1 VSIRQLD
8 QENQE
13 RFQSAIASLKSSD
26 PDDYKGTAEREYQ
39 KELARILQ
47 KEGNKAANVSTDQRI
62 AGKLKAA
69 GYDLSEIEEV
79 IENHSPMAV
88 KPTQEQRRFYAKSV
102 VQKAQIFKERN
113 KVEESNF
120 LPSEKRIYGMPRSES
135 FFIRP
140 DFTLKDIQFA
150 LANLMNVSVN
160 SVVIYN
166 SDDEGL
172 PDLDNKVSYLI
183 DYSNALGDFPIYL
196 TIYPHLPAVEERLAD
211 DPERLAFISKFC
223 AVLSGEALVEIESE
237 EVEQGWLLLNSNGI
251 KGEVILDER
260 IMSDGSF
267 IINSINTYP
276 VN

>member
-47 KEGNKAANVSTDQRI
+47 KEGNKAANASTDQRI

-102 VQKAQIFKERN
+102 VQKASFLKNTQGERILGEHRLDHLGMAT
-113 KVEESNF
+113 KIQEVLVSKTEVSEEFNCVFMDAYYSIYEYHGIKIHLPVDNECLESVYIVSKATYQDNGKPLKPPDLEALECF
-120 LPSEKRIYGMPRSES
+120 LISES
-135 FFIRP
+135 IKEGIEIR
-140 DFTLKDIQFA
+140 
-150 LANLMNVSVN
+150 
-160 SVVIYN
+160 
-166 SDDEGL
+166 
-172 PDLDNKVSYLI
+172 
-183 DYSNALGDFPIYL
+183 
-196 TIYPHLPAVEERLAD
+196 
-211 DPERLAFISKFC
+211 
-223 AVLSGEALVEIESE
+223 IE
-237 EVEQGWLLLNSNGI
+237 
-251 KGEVILDER
+251 
-260 IMSDGSF
+260 
-267 IINSINTYP
+267 
-276 VN
+276 